1 MGNCQAAEAAT
12 VVIQHPGNKIERIY
26 WSVSAHEIMNSN
38 PGHYVALVVTS
49 PTTRTENGLPLKQLK
64 LLRPDDTLLMDV
76 LKEFAAKKCVKLGKL
91 LKESRGLGV
100 EMNRKNSSDWLNPIS
115 TSDNSNSIKAFSRAH
130 KVKQGEF
137 FPWLPCRIL
146 VNKFVCF
153 KSVVEDYQQRQLASL
168 SLVMESFQYLSISQ
182 GTKLVCTHKSK
193 DARFVFQYYKTLDN
207 ECILRKKKKRSRTKV
222 EQEINRLGSNGGS
235 TSNSSSRGGVGMHP
249 GGGGQWKPAL
259 QSISETGT

>member
-64 LLRPDDTLLMDV
+64 LLRPDDTLLIGHVYRLVSFEDV

-91 LKESRGLGV
+91 LKESRGPGG
-100 EMNRKNSSDWLNPIS
+100 EMKRKNSSDLLNPIS
-115 TSDNSNSIKAFSRAH
+115 NSDNSNSIK
-130 KVKQGEF
+130 
-137 FPWLPCRIL
+137 
-146 VNKFVCF
+146 
-153 KSVVEDYQQRQLASL
+153 
-168 SLVMESFQYLSISQ
+168 
-182 GTKLVCTHKSK
+182 
-193 DARFVFQYYKTLDN
+193 
-207 ECILRKKKKRSRTKV
+207 V
-222 EQEINRLGSNGGS
+222 EQEVNRLGSNGGS
-235 TSNSSSRGGVGMHP
+235 TSSSSSRGGGVGMHYGVGA